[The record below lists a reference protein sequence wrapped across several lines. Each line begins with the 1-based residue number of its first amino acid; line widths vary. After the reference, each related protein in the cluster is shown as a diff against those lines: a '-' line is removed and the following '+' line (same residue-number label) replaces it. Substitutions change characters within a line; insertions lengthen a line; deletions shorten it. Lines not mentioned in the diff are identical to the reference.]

1 MNDFKVCIFIEE
13 VWQVALSG
21 RLKEG
26 VTGWEGKWRGRG
38 RSNTTARVV
47 SCKYTAAQ
55 VSAGPCE
62 EMER

>member
-1 MNDFKVCIFIEE
+1 VE
-13 VWQVALSG
+13 VWQVTLSG

-38 RSNTTARVV
+38 RSNPTARV
-47 SCKYTAAQ
+47 SRKYTAAQ
-55 VSAGPCE
+55 VAHVSGGPCE